1 MNFIFH
7 IFISSNILSQVLIT
21 SVIVT
26 MINDTVNG
34 YNTVDYPNFTDTN
47 FYKKIFCKREFYENR
62 YHREWWKYSSLVYHN
77 NEETTAQ
84 QLLFK
89 LQPHQKL
96 IPKYL
101 GPHTPYNGSFLFHG
115 TGTGKTICSFS
126 CIEGY
131 KIFLDEHSSKALV
144 ITPSEWIMNEFI
156 GEILGRVAKPDGTIF
171 YERRSSGNRYVDEPL
186 RQRLNRSGIT
196 TKERYDIE
204 KFIKTHRIGR
214 YYEFQT
220 HMKFVNSIKDMTD
233 DQIREAF
240 SHRVI
245 VVDEIHKARNE
256 KLLWGALSK
265 IFTVAYNLRIL
276 FLSATSSFDSAKE
289 LCPTIN
295 LLKMNDYVYTTLSP
309 KIIDGLC
316 VKKVSVNTSIR
327 NEFRQM
333 IKGYVSYL
341 RGCNP
346 FTFPQ
351 RIEVGIPF
359 QKNIKFCTI
368 RCNMHPIQ
376 LEEYT
381 NQFMADFNPNGEAGE
396 ANELWKNTRKTSRFF
411 KPDEVEWW
419 TTENIAKY
427 SCKTAEM
434 WNIILKTSFGKG
446 AVLIYLFNLETG
458 IHDVEE
464 FFKHLGVAELTPDNS
479 NVKGPK
485 YVNLSRNHSK
495 KWIEF
500 VLELCKSHDNYK
512 GEYVKFILGT
522 GKIRTGLTFR
532 HISQIHILE
541 PDWNIATTEQL
552 IGRGCRHLSH
562 ILPKKFF
569 ENNPS
574 CTEPS
579 CKKRKVE
586 SCDTHTDSIVE
597 FERSK
602 VEIFRYRATFRNEDI
617 EELPEKPKKKW
628 KKFINTNFNTLKL
641 RGFIWQTKQDI
652 PIDQENH
659 TTYKVASIDDMMYKI
674 ALAKDLKIKTVEREI
689 AENAWDAS
697 LQINANYFPEI
708 EGQDVDYT
716 RLADYNKSLYYVPLP
731 TENTPSTAKDISNVD
746 LNVDNIDNSTFGML
760 EWSLL
765 CNNTVDK
772 ELDSISLNY
781 IDEELIHDV
790 IDLFRIRTKW
800 VIEDIQNQLAK
811 KYKKEGRASIDW
823 KIIYTILEYHIRQ
836 QIPIIFDEID
846 AKNKSEKKTSR
857 AYNSNYTSKNET
869 FILIYANNVYL
880 IQSLRKDDSFS
891 NLTIK
896 MRLRDTINYDTAIE
910 DFFEHVVDEKVDLE
924 ISKYLDPNIIN
935 LTKDL
940 KLTLIPALK
949 SRNPPVVTGSIIN
962 TVDKPNLYRLE
973 IWTGEKKLAAQSIG
987 TRELHSRF
995 DMINEFYN
1003 SKMTVEEPA
1012 AKKIKG
1018 LHSRV
1023 QKSKLSSKI
1032 TQKLRELNLFLP
1044 WALSTSKNA
1053 NCPSIYRMYKA
1064 ALYWKELGHFQFEK
1078 IINYIEESVKTWMS
1092 GKSNRICDWMVDVVI
1107 KILQSRLCIPSSES
1121 EKAYTLKLKQRLTDI
1136 FIKRY
1141 NNNPEYILK
1150 MLERM
1155 HGKRP
1160 KKIEATEWKDI
1171 VVQHYK
1177 ENFLKPKEKWI
1188 QTATETMYFLVHK
1201 YVLISKNNEESC
1213 CSQDLRNLQ

>member
-1 MNFIFH
+1 MDDGKRSNLIF
-7 IFISSNILSQVLIT
+7 
-21 SVIVT
+21 
-26 MINDTVNG
+26 D
-34 YNTVDYPNFTDTN
+34 TVDYPSFTDPD

-62 YHREWWKYSSLVYHN
+62 YHREWWKYSSLLYHN
-77 NEETTAQ
+77 NDDSTSQ

-101 GPHTPYNGSFLFHG
+101 GPHTPFNGSFLFHG

-131 KIFLDEHSSKALV
+131 KIFLDEHSTKALV
-144 ITPSEWIMNEFI
+144 LTPSEWIMNEFI
-156 GEILGRVAKPDGTIF
+156 GELLGRVAKPNGSIF
-171 YERRSSGNRYVDEPL
+171 YEKRSSGNRYVDEQL
-186 RQRLNRSGIT
+186 RQRLNRPNIT
-196 TKERYDIE
+196 PKERYDIE

-214 YYEFQT
+214 YYDFQT
-220 HMKFVNSIKDMTD
+220 HMKFVNSIKDMKD
-233 DQIREAF
+233 EEIREAF

-256 KLLWGALSK
+256 KLLWGALRK
-265 IFTVAYNLRIL
+265 IFTVAYNLRVL

-295 LLKMNDYVYTTLSP
+295 LLKINDYVNSSISP
-309 KIIDGLC
+309 KYIDALS
-316 VKKVSVNTSIR
+316 VKKLPVNNTVR
-327 NEFRQM
+327 NEFRQL

-351 RIEVGIPF
+351 RVEVGIPF

-381 NQFMADFNPNGEAGE
+381 EQFRVDFNPNGEAGE
-396 ANELWKNTRKTSRFF
+396 VNELWKNTRKTSRFY
-411 KPDEVEWW
+411 KPQGVEWW

-464 FFKHLGVAELTPDNS
+464 FFKKLGVCELTPENS

-500 VLELCKSHDNYK
+500 VLELCKSHDNHK
-512 GEYVKFILGT
+512 GEYVKFILGS

-562 ILPKKFF
+562 ILPSKFL
-569 ENNPS
+569 EE
-574 CTEPS
+574 CGIEPS
-579 CKKRKVE
+579 TKKRKTNE
-586 SCDTHTDSIVE
+586 SSEGGVGIDDPDSLVE
-597 FERSK
+597 FSRSK
-602 VEIFRYRATFRNEDI
+602 VEIFRYRATFRNSDI
-617 EELPEKPKKKW
+617 EDLPETSKRKW
-628 KKFINTNFNTLKL
+628 KNFINTNFESLKA
-641 RGFIWQTKQDI
+641 RGFLWQTKQDT
-652 PIDQENH
+652 PVNKEDPSS
-659 TTYKVASIDDMMYKI
+659 YKVASIDDMMYKI
-674 ALAKDLKIKTVEREI
+674 ALAKDLKIKNIEREI
-689 AENAWDAS
+689 SENAWDAA

-708 EGQDVDYT
+708 EGEDVDYT
-716 RLADYNKSLYYVPLP
+716 RLADYNKSMYNVPLP
-731 TENTPSTAKDISNVD
+731 SEKTPSTAKEISCLNLEDKDID
-746 LNVDNIDNSTFGML
+746 DSTFGML
-760 EWSLL
+760 EWTLL
-765 CNNTVDK
+765 CNDTVDK
-772 ELDSISLNY
+772 DADSISLNY

-800 VIEDIQNQLAK
+800 VIEDIESQLSS
-811 KYKKEGRASIDW
+811 KYKREGRASIDW
-823 KIIYTILEYHIRQ
+823 KIIYTILEYYIRQ

-846 AKNKSEKKTSR
+846 AKIKSEKNTSFQSTRMKNASKT
-857 AYNSNYTSKNET
+857 
-869 FILIYANNVYL
+869 FVLVYANNVYM
-880 IQSLRKDDSFS
+880 IQSLRKDDTFS
-891 NLTIK
+891 NLTVR

-910 DFFEHVVDEKVDLE
+910 DFFEPVAHDNVDLE
-924 ISKYLDPNIIN
+924 ISKYLDPDIIE
-935 LTKDL
+935 LSKDL
-940 KLTLIPALK
+940 KLTLKSNLK
-949 SRNPPVVTGSIIN
+949 SNNPPVVTGAIIN

-987 TRELHSRF
+987 TRELHQRL
-995 DMINEFYN
+995 DMINQFYN
-1003 SKMTVEEPA
+1003 SKKTVEEPP
-1012 AKKIKG
+1012 AKKAKG
-1018 LHSRV
+1018 MHSRV

-1032 TQKLRELNLFLP
+1032 TQKLKELNLFLP
-1044 WALSTSKNA
+1044 WALSTNKNS

-1064 ALYWKELGHFQFEK
+1064 ALYWKNSGHTQFEK
-1078 IINYIEESVKTWMS
+1078 IIEYIEESVSTWMT
-1092 GKSNRICDWMVDVVI
+1092 GKSNRVCDWMVDVVI
-1107 KILQSRLCIPSSES
+1107 KILQSRQCIPSGDSNLE
-1121 EKAYTLKLKQRLTDI
+1121 YTNKLKKRLTEV

-1141 NNNPEYILK
+1141 DNNPEYILK

-1160 KKIEATEWKDI
+1160 KKIDATEWKDI

-1188 QTATETMYFLVHK
+1188 QTTTQSMFFLVSK
-1201 YVLISKNNEESC
+1201 YVLIRKDE
-1213 CSQDLRNLQ
+1213 